1 MRLRSLIVPLGLTA
15 TLSGCVTTHF
25 HERERLVDRAAL
37 FDQDHFVLYLRDKI
51 EAAREGS
58 FGGFGGAAA
67 GGCGCE

>member
-1 MRLRSLIVPLGLTA
+1 MTLRLLLLSFSLALGFT
-15 TLSGCVTTHF
+15 GCVTTHF
-25 HERERLVDRAAL
+25 HEREALVDRAAL

-51 EAAREGS
+51 EASREGS